1 MLSKNNR
8 LHKEKEIKSLIHRG
22 QTFFL
27 PEFIIKYQKN
37 QQDSSRFTFVVSTKV
52 DKKAVVRNRLKRQ
65 LREAIRT
72 LLPEVVGGFDVLII
86 AKANALALDF
96 ASLSK
101 QMRFALQ
108 KTRLL
113 VAKQK

>member
-27 PEFIIKYQKN
+27 PEFIIKYQQNQKN
-37 QQDSSRFTFVVSTKV
+37 STRFTFVVSTKV

-65 LREAIRT
+65 LREVIRGV
-72 LLPEVVGGFDVLII
+72 LPRVSGGFDVLII
-86 AKANALALDF
+86 AKSSSLGLDF
-96 ASLSK
+96 AGLTK
-101 QMRFALQ
+101 QMTFALQ
-108 KTRLL
+108 KIKLL
-113 VAKQK
+113 PSK